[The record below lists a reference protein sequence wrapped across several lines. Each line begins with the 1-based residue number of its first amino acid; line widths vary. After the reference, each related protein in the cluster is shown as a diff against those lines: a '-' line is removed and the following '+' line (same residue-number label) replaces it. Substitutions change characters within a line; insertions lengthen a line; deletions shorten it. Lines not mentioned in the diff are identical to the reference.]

1 MRPAAVG
8 RYMSQSQDPGLGELP
23 GALADYA
30 AGVADVLARGGVV
43 VALVALLLGLSIAAV
58 VGGGIAL
65 LLVAVVGPAIVVGLW
80 LELPSRLRERV
91 G

>member
-1 MRPAAVG
+1 MTPGGVHR
-8 RYMSQSQDPGLGELP
+8 RMSQDPGVGELP

-30 AGVADVLARGGVV
+30 AGVTDVLARGGVV
-43 VALVALLLGLSIAAV
+43 VAIVAAVVGLAIAAV

-65 LLVAVVGPAIVVGLW
+65 VLVAVVGPAIAVGLW
-80 LELPSRLRERV
+80 LELPARLRARL

>member
-1 MRPAAVG
+1 M
-8 RYMSQSQDPGLGELP
+8 SQDPGVRELP

-30 AGVADVLARGGVV
+30 AGVTDVLARGGVV
-43 VALVALLLGLSIAAV
+43 VAIVAAVVGLAIAAV

-65 LLVAVVGPAIVVGLW
+65 VLVAVVGPAIAVGLW
-80 LELPSRLRERV
+80 LELPARLRARL

>member
-1 MRPAAVG
+1 
-8 RYMSQSQDPGLGELP
+8 MSDDPGTRELP

-30 AGVADVLARGGVV
+30 AGVADVVVRGGVV
-43 VALVALLLGLSIAAV
+43 IAVPVLLLALLAGAV

-65 LLVAVVGPAIVVGLW
+65 VVVAVVGPAVVVGLAR
-80 LELPSRLRERV
+80 ELPSRVSDRF